1 MSSRSGFV
9 VVFFFFGLIFLILA
23 GVFPLD
29 AFKTLY
35 DFDTFVIF
43 AFKTNTFL
51 TFLLWSGAGVS
62 WEAILFL
69 SWAALACLG
78 VSWGRLG
85 ASWGR
90 LGDVLGGRLRPPWV
104 ALRASWAAL
113 GRLGG
118 VLGAFGGVLGCLG
131 DGLGRK
137 YAQCCA
143 VICSC
148 LE

>member
-1 MSSRSGFV
+1 MLPAAEKLWSPEPARCCS
-9 VVFFFFGLIFLILA
+9 FFSLIFLILA
-23 GVFPLD
+23 WVFPLD

-90 LGDVLGGRLRPPWV
+90 LGVVLGGV
-104 ALRASWAAL
+104 F
-113 GRLGG
+113 GRLG
-118 VLGAFGGVLGCLG
+118 LP
-131 DGLGRK
+131 
-137 YAQCCA
+137 
-143 VICSC
+143 
-148 LE
+148 